1 MKKLKKMLNC
11 LEILL
16 KKKFSNSQK
25 SDINQECR
33 NAFNLDFNSKKDNS
47 ENEVEEYLNNYKSTT
62 RWQTI

>member
-1 MKKLKKMLNC
+1 MKQIKKMMNC

-16 KKKFSNSQK
+16 KKKFFNSQK